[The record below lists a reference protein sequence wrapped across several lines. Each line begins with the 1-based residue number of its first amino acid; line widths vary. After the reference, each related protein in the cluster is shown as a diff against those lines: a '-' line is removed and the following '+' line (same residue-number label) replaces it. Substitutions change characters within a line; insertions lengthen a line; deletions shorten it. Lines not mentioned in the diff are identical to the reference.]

1 LFLAADSQRPDLI
14 PMPPFQ
20 CGRFN
25 FSLAQPLVMGIV
37 NVTPDSFSDGGRYF
51 SPERAIE
58 HALRLKQEGAHI
70 LDIGGESTRPGSA
83 PVSVED
89 ELKRVLPVVEGL
101 RGVDVAISVDTMKP
115 EVMAAVLA
123 AGADMINDV
132 RGFEAPSALA
142 AVASANCGLCFMH
155 MRGMPKTMQ
164 DGPAYVDVIEDVTGY
179 LRQRLSAAKAAGIV
193 PDRMLI
199 DPGFGFG
206 KTLEH
211 NLTLFKNLG
220 RLADIA
226 PVLVGVSRKSFLGAL
241 TGRVDASTAA
251 DRLLPSVI
259 SAVLAIQAGAAI
271 VRVHDVRETV
281 EAIGLLQALGE
292 RPFGEQE

>member
-1 LFLAADSQRPDLI
+1 
-14 PMPPFQ
+14 
-20 CGRFN
+20 
-25 FSLAQPLVMGIV
+25 
-37 NVTPDSFSDGGRYF
+37 
-51 SPERAIE
+51 
-58 HALRLKQEGAHI
+58 
-70 LDIGGESTRPGSA
+70 
-83 PVSVED
+83 
-89 ELKRVLPVVEGL
+89 
-101 RGVDVAISVDTMKP
+101 
-115 EVMAAVLA
+115 
-123 AGADMINDV
+123 MINDV

-164 DGPAYVDVIEDVTGY
+164 DGPEYVDVIEDVTGY

-226 PVLVGVSRKSFLGAL
+226 PLLVGVSRKSFLGAL

>member
-1 LFLAADSQRPDLI
+1 MSQ
-14 PMPPFQ
+14 FQ
-20 CGRFN
+20 CGRFR
-25 FSLAQPLVMGIV
+25 FPLARPLVMGIV

-58 HALRLKQEGAHI
+58 HGLRLRREGAHI

-83 PVSVED
+83 PVSVEE
-89 ELKRVLPVVEGL
+89 ELARVIPVVKGL
-101 RGVDVAISVDTMKP
+101 LGADIAISVDTMKP
-115 EVMAAVLA
+115 EVMAAALA

-132 RGFEAPSALA
+132 RGFEAPGALE
-142 AVASANCGLCFMH
+142 AVASSPCGLCVMH
-155 MRGMPKTMQ
+155 MRGMPKNMQ
-164 DGPAYVDVIEDVTGY
+164 DDPAYLDVSEDVAAY
-179 LRQRLSAAKAAGIV
+179 LQQRLAAAKAAAIEA
-193 PDRMLI
+193 DRLLI

-206 KTLEH
+206 KSLEH

-241 TGRVDASTAA
+241 TVRANGSAAA

-259 SAVLAIQAGAAI
+259 SALLAIQAGVAV
-271 VRVHDVRETV
+271 VRVHDVQETV

-292 RPFGEQE
+292 RPPGEQQ